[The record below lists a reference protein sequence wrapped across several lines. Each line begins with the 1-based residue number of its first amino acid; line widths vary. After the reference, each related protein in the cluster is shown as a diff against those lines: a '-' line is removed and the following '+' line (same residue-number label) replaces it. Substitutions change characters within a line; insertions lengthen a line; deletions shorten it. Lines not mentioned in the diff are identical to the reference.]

1 MMNKC
6 WKISPQKPKH
16 YWFILVLI
24 IITMSVLTS
33 CSSGI
38 AMAPPDNTSILPFTN
53 PGAANTHSNA
63 TTANQVTTSKTASP
77 STTGTGIIDPSQ
89 AGPKYLSISFDK
101 NQVNPG
107 DTFTLNI
114 MITTDT
120 PIRGVQCDLN
130 IDTSAVQCLS
140 VSEGTIFKNWVTEQ
154 NDSNLSTF
162 FMQPTSFDKTTARIQ
177 AMGVAIMGETAKE
190 SSTSQYGGV
199 TGTGIV
205 FACQMQ
211 ALTGI
216 DKTAVFSISNV
227 IAEAVDSKTR
237 DSVPVEGVKTVAAQ
251 LQIGP

>member
-1 MMNKC
+1 MMNKY
-6 WKISPQKPKH
+6 WKISPKIPKH
-16 YWFILVLI
+16 YWFIFTLI
-24 IITMSVLTS
+24 IITVSLLTS

-53 PGAANTHSNA
+53 PGAATTNSNA
-63 TTANQVTTSKTASP
+63 ITANQTNKTTST
-77 STTGTGIIDPSQ
+77 STIGTGITDTSQ
-89 AGPKYLSISFDK
+89 AGTRYMSISFDK

-130 IDTSAVQCLS
+130 IDTTAVQCLS
-140 VSEGTIFKNWVTEQ
+140 VSEGTVFKNWVTEQ

-162 FMQPTSFDKTTARIQ
+162 SMQPTAFDKTSAHIQ
-177 AMGVAIMGETAKE
+177 AMGVAVMGETAKE